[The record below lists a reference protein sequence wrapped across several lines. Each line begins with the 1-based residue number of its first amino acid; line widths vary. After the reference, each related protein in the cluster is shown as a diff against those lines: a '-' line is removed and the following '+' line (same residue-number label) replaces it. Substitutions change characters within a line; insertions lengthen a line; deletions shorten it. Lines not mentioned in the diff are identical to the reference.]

1 MQVID
6 GYFVHFVAP
15 ENLPPMSKHVVFVL
29 DTSGSMSGK
38 KMQQTK
44 NAMTT
49 IIKDLRDKD
58 SMTIIEFDD
67 DINVWKDDDGHKIF
81 DASQDNKENAIEYVE
96 GLEADGGTN
105 INDALMEALSIIGV
119 IKTIKSRKES
129 QFMIIFLTDG
139 QVSVPMIAT
148 YPSIK
153 NVSY

>member
-1 MQVID
+1 
-6 GYFVHFVAP
+6 
-15 ENLPPMSKHVVFVL
+15 
-29 DTSGSMSGK
+29 
-38 KMQQTK
+38 MQQTK
-44 NAMTT
+44 NAMKT

-105 INDALMEALSIIGV
+105 INDALLEALSIIGD

-139 QVSVPMIAT
+139 QVSVLMIVA
-148 YPSIK
+148 YLSILLFHK
-153 NVSY
+153 ISY